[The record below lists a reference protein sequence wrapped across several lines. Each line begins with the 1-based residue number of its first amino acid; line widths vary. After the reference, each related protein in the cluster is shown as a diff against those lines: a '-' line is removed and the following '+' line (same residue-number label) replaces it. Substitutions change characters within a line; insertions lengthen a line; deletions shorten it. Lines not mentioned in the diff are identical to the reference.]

1 MYQIPIELAP
11 RIWELQQL
19 QQLQPSFLLDWHA
32 F

>member
-19 QQLQPSFLLDWHA
+19 QPSFLLDWHA